1 MRRPAKILTAAIAL
15 ALLTAGCSSSGGSDT
30 TADGKKVLRIALW
43 NYDQTPEFKA
53 LIDGFKAKYPD
64 IEVRPVDILSDDYS
78 EKVTTM
84 LAGGD
89 TTDVLTMKTLT
100 DYARFGTRGQLQSV
114 TDEAG
119 KLDKAKYGG
128 LDAYDL
134 NGEYYALPYRQDFYV
149 LYYNKALL
157 RDSGADLS
165 KLTWSDYAALAK
177 RQTKGNGA
185 SKVYGTYHHTWR
197 SLVQAIAAAQT
208 GGDLLGGDYGFFKD
222 QYAMTLDLQKSGATM
237 PWATANSQK
246 VTYKTMFTT
255 DKAAMVPMGTW
266 FAAVL
271 VQEKA
276 AGNFKDD
283 WGMVPLPQ
291 ITADGKTTT
300 FGAPTAFAINKKA
313 KNSDAARK
321 FLSFASGPE
330 GAAAVAKIGITPS
343 YTDES
348 VMNTY
353 FSVQGMPTD
362 DLTKK
367 AMHPDTVKL
376 EMPISEKSSDVDTI
390 LTEEHQLVMTG
401 EKSLDQGIKEMNS
414 RVKSEVG

>member
-1 MRRPAKILTAAIAL
+1 MRRSAKVLTAAIAL
-15 ALLTAGCSSSGGSDT
+15 ALLTAGCSSGGSSDT

-114 TDEAG
+114 TDEVG
-119 KLDKAKYGG
+119 KLDKANYGG
-128 LDAYDL
+128 LDAYDM

-157 RDSGADLS
+157 KDSAADLS

-222 QYAMTLDLQKSGATM
+222 QYTMTLDLQKSGATM

-255 DKAAMVPMGTW
+255 DKTAMMPMGTW

-271 VQEKA
+271 LQEKA
-276 AGNFKDD
+276 AGTFKDD
-283 WGMVPLPQ
+283 WGMAPLPQ
-291 ITADGKTTT
+291 ITADGKATT

-321 FLSFASGPE
+321 FLTFASGPE

-343 YTDES
+343 YTDEAI
-348 VMNTY
+348 MNTY
-353 FSVQGMPTD
+353 FSAQGMPTD

-367 AMHPDTVKL
+367 AMRPDTVKL

-390 LTEEHQLVMTG
+390 LTEEHELVMTG

>member
-1 MRRPAKILTAAIAL
+1 MRRPAKVLTAAIAL
-15 ALLTAGCSSSGGSDT
+15 ALLTAGCSSGGSDT
-30 TADGKKVLRIALW
+30 TADGKKVLRVALW

-114 TDEAG
+114 NDEVG

-128 LDAYDL
+128 LDAYDM

-149 LYYNKALL
+149 LYYNKSLL
-157 RDSGADLS
+157 KDSGADLS

-177 RQTKGNGA
+177 RQTKGSGA
-185 SKVYGTYHHTWR
+185 SKVYGTYQHTWR

-222 QYAMTLDLQKSGATM
+222 QYAMALDLQKSGAAM
-237 PWATANSQK
+237 SWATANSQK

-255 DKAAMVPMGTW
+255 DKTVLMPMGTW

-276 AGNFKDD
+276 AGDFKDD
-283 WGMVPLPQ
+283 WGMAPLPQ
-291 ITADGKTTT
+291 MTVDGKATT

-321 FLSFASGPE
+321 FLSFASGPD
-330 GAAAVAKIGITPS
+330 GAAAVAKVGITPS
-343 YTDES
+343 YTDEAI
-348 VMNTY
+348 MDTY

-367 AMHPDTVKL
+367 AMRPDTVKL

-401 EKSLDQGIKEMNS
+401 EKSVDQGIKEMNS